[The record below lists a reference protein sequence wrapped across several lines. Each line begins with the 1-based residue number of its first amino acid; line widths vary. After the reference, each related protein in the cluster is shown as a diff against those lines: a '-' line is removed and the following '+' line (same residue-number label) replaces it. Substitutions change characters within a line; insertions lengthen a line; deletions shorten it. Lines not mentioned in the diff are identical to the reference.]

1 MSRSDDP
8 QTSTGTDPGTG
19 SAVTAG
25 APIVWLG
32 TAPNEPI
39 GRMWADVLEDQGI
52 RTLVKAG
59 GAGVGAWGS
68 AAVLEHQLF
77 VLEPDLARAQGILAD
92 LGAEEDATFADAPDE
107 GEDGDAVADDR

>member
-1 MSRSDDP
+1 MPRDDETP
-8 QTSTGTDPGTG
+8 SPAGTG
-19 SAVTAG
+19 AA
-25 APIVWLG
+25 IVWLG

-68 AAVLEHQLF
+68 AAMLEHQLF
-77 VLEPDLARAQGILAD
+77 VLEPDFARAQDILRD
-92 LGAEEDATFADAPDE
+92 LGAEEDAAFGGAPEDD
-107 GEDGDAVADDR
+107 EDGDAVADDR